1 MAKKAVKSS
10 GNFKNTLESYNTV
23 MKELRGGVYRG
34 VYLLMGEEPFFID
47 KISGYIENNILSEEA
62 KGFNLQ
68 VVYGGEVAP
77 GEIIQRCRTYPMMP
91 GHNIVIV
98 RDAAALKGIEQ
109 LAGYFNAPLERCI
122 LVLSHKGGTVDKR
135 SAFYKKCAETGCVVE
150 STGPRDYEIG
160 PWLKELFASQGYT
173 IDERAAAMLTD
184 NLGTSLQK
192 IEQEATKLTTRLSP
206 DHKTITVNDI
216 EDNIGISKEFNNFEL
231 TRALS
236 EGDMAKALMI
246 CDHFARNPKENPLVV
261 TIQMLFTHFQ
271 RLFTMG
277 IMIWNARSKRMPPPN
292 DNELMAALKL
302 SSLYFLK
309 EYKNALAIY
318 PTRKSFLAMGAIRE
332 YDLKSKGLGGSGT
345 MSDGE
350 LLKEL
355 VLRIM
360 TF

>member
-1 MAKKAVKSS
+1 MAKKAVKST
-10 GNFKNTLESYNTV
+10 GNFKSTLESYSAV
-23 MKELRGGVYRG
+23 MKELRGGIYRS
-34 VYLLMGEEPFFID
+34 VYLLMGQEPFFID
-47 KISGYIENNILSEEA
+47 KVSDYIENKILPEEA

-68 VVYGGEVAP
+68 VVYGGETTP

-109 LAGYFNAPLERCI
+109 LAGYFNAPMERCI
-122 LVLSHKGGTVDKR
+122 LVLLYKGGSVDKR
-135 SAFYKKCAETGCVVE
+135 SAFFKMCADKGRVVE
-150 STGPRDYEIG
+150 STAPRDYETG
-160 PWLKELFASQGYT
+160 PWLKEMLASQGYS

-192 IEQEATKLTTRLSP
+192 IEQEVTKLTTRLSP

-236 EGDMAKALMI
+236 EGDMAKALII

-261 TIQMLFTHFQ
+261 TLQMLFTHFQ
-271 RLFTMG
+271 RLFTLG
-277 IMIWNARSKRMPPPN
+277 IMIWNARNKRMPIPN
-292 DNELMAALKL
+292 DNEMMAALKF

-309 EYKNALAIY
+309 EYKNALARY

-332 YDLKSKGLGGSGT
+332 YDLKSKGFNTSGSI
-345 MSDGE
+345 SDGD

-355 VLRIM
+355 VLKIM
-360 TF
+360 AF